1 MWAEVRQTWVKL
13 SASEGKLDKLRPD
26 GIHSKR
32 DGTGRITHS
41 VIFEITR
48 ANYLFAKFWGDK
60 VAQKTLRYEALRV
73 ALERATSAP
82 CYLSIL
88 GICASFL
95 ETDWRLALGPYDL
108 GVEATNQIFCAVS
121 HAALEAL
128 ADQWKTRNVARY
140 LGQSQAARL
149 MISAGGGH
157 GVATTTAQ

>member
-26 GIHSKR
+26 GIHVKR

-48 ANYLFAKFWGDK
+48 ANDFFARFWGDK

-82 CYLSIL
+82 CYLSIFLL
-88 GICASFL
+88 GMCTSVL
-95 ETDWRLALGPYDL
+95 ELD
-108 GVEATNQIFCAVS
+108 
-121 HAALEAL
+121 
-128 ADQWKTRNVARY
+128 
-140 LGQSQAARL
+140 
-149 MISAGGGH
+149 
-157 GVATTTAQ
+157 